1 MLDFDA
7 AQQQLADVATPP
19 TQVQTCDLRRAAGR
33 ILAAPFVA
41 ALDAPQHDNS
51 AMDGYA
57 IRHADYRGPDAGLPI
72 QERCYA
78 GQSPTPLQP
87 GHATRLFT
95 GSLIPA
101 GADTVVMQED
111 CVETDDM
118 VRIRQAPTRGAY
130 IRRRAEDMARGTTLL
145 SAGTV
150 LGAAQIAMLAAQG
163 AAQVQVYP
171 QLKVGILTTGD
182 ELVPPGIPLEPS
194 QTYNANGF
202 MLAALLE
209 GMGVRVV
216 HMQHAADTQA
226 ALSAAFTRLAKDCDL
241 ILSIGGVSVGEKDLV
256 KPAIE
261 SLGGTLTWWRV
272 NMKPGKPVA
281 LAQLQGKP
289 LVCLPG
295 NPVSSFVV
303 TTLLVS
309 PLIRTLQGRAQRFAP
324 IYTGVATHAI
334 TNAEHR
340 TEFVRVR
347 AEPSSQHV
355 LALTAYPQQGSGIIS
370 ALPWASGLARI
381 AGNTTAPAGAPLD
394 YYPLALWMT

>member
-1 MLDFDA
+1 MLDVDT
-7 AQQQLADVATPP
+7 AQQRLACAAARPERIE
-19 TQVQTCDLRRAAGR
+19 TCALRDAAGR
-33 ILAAPFVA
+33 VLAAPFVA
-41 ALDAPQHDNS
+41 AIDLPQHDNS

-57 IRHADYRGPDAGLPI
+57 IRHQDDQGPDTRLPI
-72 QERCYA
+72 QQCCYA
-78 GQSPTPLQP
+78 GQAPDPLRP

-111 CVETDDM
+111 CEESDGT
-118 VRIRQAPTRGAY
+118 VRVRQTPGKGAY
-130 IRRRAEDMARGTTLL
+130 VRQRASDMARGATLL
-145 SAGTV
+145 PVGTL

-171 QLKVGILTTGD
+171 RLKVGILTTGD
-182 ELVPPGIPLEPS
+182 ELVPPGMPLTAS

-209 GMGVRVV
+209 GMGAVVR
-216 HMQHAADTQA
+216 HMLHAADAQKDLQA
-226 ALSAAFTRLAKDCDL
+226 AFDRLAQDCDL

-256 KPAIE
+256 KPAIA
-261 SLGGTLTWWRV
+261 SLGGTLDWWRV

-281 LAQLQGKP
+281 LADLRGKP

-309 PLIRTLQGRAQRFAP
+309 PLVRTLQGRAHVFPQVYA
-324 IYTGVATHAI
+324 GVAKHDV
-334 TNAEHR
+334 TNLEKR

-347 AEPSSQHV
+347 AEPSDQHPF
-355 LALTAYPQQGSGIIS
+355 LLTAYPQQGSHVVS
-370 ALPWASGLARI
+370 SLPWASGLARI
-381 AGNTTAPAGAPLD
+381 PAQTTVAAGSPLD
-394 YYPLALWMT
+394 YYPLALWTA